1 MAHKRATETPVDR
14 LKRRITDR
22 IDADTDKPRGYRKTQ
37 AGLADKMGIS
47 KATLNELLNGPSAGR
62 GLLAR
67 LDLIADYFGI
77 TPSLLIHRNDT
88 ALIELRPDEYRLVT
102 HWRNMP
108 ADVQQTV
115 MDAFDYFV
123 GLLPEEREARKI
135 WRMWRALG
143 SRDRAH
149 LEDLL
154 REAYRTRRTVA
165 AKTSPAPDAEA
176 SAPATGVPARARRR

>member
-1 MAHKRATETPVDR
+1 MPPKRPQETPVDR

-22 IDADTDKPRGYRKTQ
+22 IDADRDKPRGYRRTQ
-37 AGLADKMGIS
+37 VGLAEKMGIS
-47 KATLNELLNGPSAGR
+47 KATLNELLNGPSAQR

-77 TPSLLIHRNDT
+77 TPSLLVHRNDT
-88 ALIELRPDEYRLVT
+88 SLIELRADEYRLIT

-123 GLLPEEREARKI
+123 GLLPEEREARRI

-143 SRDRAH
+143 SRDRAE
-149 LEDLL
+149 LEELL
-154 REAYRTRRTVA
+154 REAYRTRRIGGS
-165 AKTSPAPDAEA
+165 KTSSARDVSA
-176 SAPATGVPARARRR
+176 STETKAARAHQK